1 MIYLFEN
8 PATGE
13 IKEIY
18 QSINDKHE
26 YSEGKVTFK
35 RVFTTSQLSNNTQI
49 DPYSMKEFTGKSR
62 DKNYTYGEM
71 IDRSGELSE
80 KRASKDGKDK
90 LKEAYFENYAKRRR
104 GIRHTNDPKNAGGG
118 IL

>member
-1 MIYLFEN
+1 MIYLFEH
-8 PATGE
+8 PKTGE
-13 IKEIY
+13 VKEIY

-26 YSEGKVTFK
+26 YSEGGVQYK
-35 RVFTTSQLSNNTQI
+35 RVFTTSQLSNNTQV

-90 LKEAYFENYAKRRR
+90 LKEEYFKNYSKRRR
-104 GIRHTNDPKNAGGG
+104 GIKHVDDPSGHGGR